1 MANNGNNDYNWVTKT
16 TVALLSR
23 MPLKSRIVRPLDLL
37 SSIECVCVPCVESS
51 SVLLLWWCCCCCC
64 SCNFFF
70 RNFSVL
76 MVIWARG
83 FVHLTHTMP
92 FSIMHKC
99 ATLRAYQHVWC
110 IFQFNIFSFQIRD
123 HFWFRWLFLCEWL
136 RRMTA
141 MPFCDIYIHFR
152 IYVPCIYDG
161 MYHVWYCFVLCS
173 FFLLFFSL
181 YLSLSM

>member
-1 MANNGNNDYNWVTKT
+1 
-16 TVALLSR
+16 

-70 RNFSVL
+70 VFFCFSVL

-92 FSIMHKC
+92 FSMMHKC

-123 HFWFRWLFLCEWL
+123 HFWFRWLFLCEWI

-152 IYVPCIYDG
+152 IYVPIWLFSVG
-161 MYHVWYCFVLCS
+161 MYLMSGIALCYVLFSS
-173 FFLLFFSL
+173 FSFLSI
-181 YLSLSM
+181 YLCQCKCI